1 MNKSIYLIAGILC
14 IPVFLWGQISQPG
27 RVEIPL
33 SEEGESYTLVSAGKD
48 GVFLFRELDRDEQGN
63 KVIQVMRLDDSFD
76 VQWVRR
82 QSIESNYEYIDH
94 YYKDG
99 RAYLLFNNFKTK
111 NRNLA
116 LVTWDLLGNIEDLP
130 IRNFIPFSYF
140 DFNATDEAILV
151 SGYFNY
157 RPIVIFYNFSE
168 RIPRVLPGLFND
180 RATIAELRIND
191 NDTFDVL
198 LTGRTLD
205 KKNTIFINTF
215 DMTGNLVKK
224 ITLDTDR
231 YHNLLFGRSQLMEG
245 NSQIVAG
252 VYGRFNS
259 EYSRGLFVANVNQF
273 GEQKMK
279 FYNYAELKNF
289 FSYMKARREQ
299 RVRDRIERRKI
310 KGKRI
315 KFNYRVLVHDLIE
328 SEDQYILLGEAFYPK
343 YRNVSGGSSGGF
355 FNPVWTVNRG
365 LYSSS
370 LVFDGYR
377 YTHAVIMGFDKS
389 GNLLWDNS
397 FEINDVLSF
406 ELEQFVHAA
415 SSGDNLALLYVFD
428 NQIRTKIIHGSEVLE
443 GKELLDI
450 KLQYDSDHVDEG
462 ATRIQ
467 GLEKWYDNV
476 FLTYGTQ
483 TIKNVQV
490 RGVELERN
498 VFFINKV
505 EYE

>member
-1 MNKSIYLIAGILC
+1 MSKSIYVIIGILC
-14 IPVFLWGQISQPG
+14 VPFFSWSQISQPA

-33 SEEGESYTLVSAGKD
+33 AREDDSYIVIPAAKD
-48 GVFLFRELDRDEQGN
+48 GLFLFKELERDNEGN

-76 VQWVRR
+76 VQWVRT
-82 QSIESNYEYIDH
+82 QAIGTSYEYIDH
-94 YYKDG
+94 YFKDG
-99 RAYLLFNNFKTK
+99 RAYLLFNNFSAKD
-111 NRNLA
+111 RNLA
-116 LVTWDLLGNIEDLP
+116 LVTFDLLGNIQNLP
-130 IRNFIPFSYF
+130 IRNFIPFTYF
-140 DFNATDEAILV
+140 DFNATGEAILIG
-151 SGYFNY
+151 GYFNY
-157 RPIVIFYNFSE
+157 RPVVIFYNFEE
-168 RIPRVLPGLFND
+168 RIPRILPGLFND
-180 RATIAELRIND
+180 RSTIIELRIND
-191 NDTFDVL
+191 NGTFDVL

-215 DMTGNLVKK
+215 DMTGNMVKK

-231 YHNLLFGRSQLMEG
+231 FHNLLFGRSQLMEG
-245 NSQIVAG
+245 NAQIVAG

-289 FSYMKARREQ
+289 FSYMKARREK

-310 KGKRI
+310 KGKKI
-315 KFNYRVLVHDLIE
+315 KFNYRVLVHNLVE
-328 SEDQYILLGEAFYPK
+328 SGDQYILLGEAFYPK
-343 YRNVSGGSSGGF
+343 YRNVSGSSSGSF

-365 LYSSS
+365 LFSNS

-377 YTHAVIMGFDKS
+377 YTHAVVMGFDKS

-415 SSGDNLALLYVFD
+415 TSGSNVALLYVFD
-428 NQIRTKIIHGSEVLE
+428 NQIRSKIIHGDEVLE

-450 KLQYDSDHVDEG
+450 KLKYDTDQVTGD
-462 ATRIQ
+462 ATNVL

-476 FLTYGTQ
+476 FFTYGTQ
-483 TIKNVQV
+483 LVKNVQV
-490 RGVELERN
+490 RGVEVERN

-505 EYE
+505 VYE